1 GRRRGGRV
9 SSPRVVGAVD
19 GPDAAEL
26 ARAAARAADSKLGR
40 DTLVVDVG
48 EVLAITDYFVI
59 TSGANDRQ
67 VKAIVDEVE
76 QQLRDRY
83 GVKPLRVEGLD
94 DRSWVLLDYGV
105 FVVHVF
111 LDETRQFYELERLWR
126 DVPRLAWEP
135 AEGATAR

>member
-1 GRRRGGRV
+1 M
-9 SSPRVVGAVD
+9 
-19 GPDAAEL
+19 GPAEL
-26 ARAAARAADSKLGR
+26 ARVAARAADGKLGR
-40 DTLVVDVG
+40 DTLVIEVG
-48 EVLAITDYFVI
+48 DVLAITDYFVI

-76 QQLRDRY
+76 LQLRGIAGMR
-83 GVKPLRVEGLD
+83 PSRVEGLD
-94 DRSWVLLDYGV
+94 DRTWVLLDYGA

-135 AEGATAR
+135 VTGSSPSR

>member
-1 GRRRGGRV
+1 M
-9 SSPRVVGAVD
+9 
-19 GPDAAEL
+19 GPAEL
-26 ARAAARAADSKLGR
+26 ARVAARAADSKLGR
-40 DTLVVDVG
+40 DTLVIEVG
-48 EVLAITDYFVI
+48 DVLAITDYFVI

-76 QQLRDRY
+76 LALREVA
-83 GVKPLRVEGLD
+83 GVRPSRVEGLD
-94 DRSWVLLDYGV
+94 DRTWVLLDYGA

-135 AEGATAR
+135 VSGSSSPR